1 MKRIL
6 LLSLSLI
13 LLLRLSVFAQQNLT
27 LIVTGQPGQIPIVQ
41 MNGKSYVDIDALA
54 RLTNSSVSIKGN
66 RVILTPQG
74 SAPSAPPANPE
85 PSASA
90 GQLKLV
96 SERQP
101 ADPEP
106 SEPAAQAKPAT
117 NEEEP
122 AQDTPVSPVGTSVAT
137 HETPAA
143 AANAEELRKAAQNPI
158 ASLISVPIQP
168 TWNFGIAP
176 GNRTQNIW
184 LVQPVI
190 PVSVSKDWNLI
201 VRWITPVLYQPI
213 PVPQPSGPPNEQTGV
228 FGMGDM
234 NPSFF
239 LSPKKSK
246 VTWGVGPTLVLP
258 TATNTT
264 YLGQGKLSMGP
275 SVVAL
280 VQPAH
285 FTIGFLANNYW
296 SVAGH
301 SDLDKPAVN
310 QFLLQWFVNYNLHK
324 GWYLLSAPIITADWR
339 ETNGGRWV
347 IPFGGGVGRIMRLGF
362 QPVNLQAQ
370 FYGNAVHPPGASPW
384 AMKLQLAFLFPKLS
398 KAEEKMMMEQ
408 KLKQLD
414 QEPPAPPKK

>member
-1 MKRIL
+1 MKRSSLL
-6 LLSLSLI
+6 LLSLIFLV
-13 LLLRLSVFAQQNLT
+13 SVSALAQQNLT
-27 LIVTGQPGQIPIVQ
+27 LIVAGQPGQIPILQ

-54 RLTNSSVSIKGN
+54 RLTNSSVSFKGN
-66 RVILTPQG
+66 QVILTPAG
-74 SAPSAPPANPE
+74 SAPSTPPAASE
-85 PSASA
+85 PSTPA

-96 SERQP
+96 AAEEKSATP
-101 ADPEP
+101 ASQE
-106 SEPAAQAKPAT
+106 SKTAAPAKAAS
-117 NEEEP
+117 
-122 AQDTPVSPVGTSVAT
+122 AQDSPIGPEGTSVAT
-137 HETPAA
+137 DSTPAA

-168 TWNFGIAP
+168 TWNFGIGP
-176 GNRTQNIW
+176 SDRTQNIW

-201 VRWITPVLYQPI
+201 VRWITPIVYQPI
-213 PVPQPSGPPNEQTGV
+213 PVPQPPGSPSQETGV
-228 FGMGDM
+228 FGLGDM

-246 VTWGVGPTLVLP
+246 VIWGVGPTFVLP

-275 SVVAL
+275 TVVAL
-280 VQPAH
+280 IQPSH
-285 FTIGFLANNYW
+285 FTMGFLSNNYW

-301 SDLDKPAVN
+301 SDLNKPAVN
-310 QFLLQWFVNYNLHK
+310 QFLLQYFVNYNMKK
-324 GWYLLSAPIITADWR
+324 GYYLLTAPIITADWR

-347 IPFGGGVGRIMRLGF
+347 VPFGGGVGRIMRLGF

-370 FYGNAVHPPGASPW
+370 LYGNAVHPPGASPW
-384 AMKLQLAFLFPKLS
+384 ALKMQIAFLFPKLS
-398 KAEEKMMMEQ
+398 KEEEKMMMEQ

-414 QEPPAPPKK
+414 EEQPAPPKK

>member
-264 YLGQGKLSMGP
+264 YLGQGKLSIGP

-414 QEPPAPPKK
+414 QEQAAPPKK